1 MSNNIANEF
10 LSMMLDVS
18 RYMKETMENAKKN
31 QDPEVREWWENE
43 ERKFKERQES
53 ERQNNL

>member
-1 MSNNIANEF
+1 MSNNTANEF